1 MWRLL
6 LTRPGFRY
14 LYLGD
19 LVSMIGDWFT
29 YVAVSVLALDQGQG
43 LWAVAGVLLAHTLP
57 KTLLSPAAGWLADR
71 MDRRALLC
79 WASILRGI
87 MVLGMLA
94 AASAE
99 SLWGVQA
106 LLWARMGVGAFV
118 DASAYAILPRVVA
131 PHELPKAN
139 ALANATWS
147 FVFGA
152 GVALGGF
159 VTAWAGV
166 TAALLVDMCTFF
178 TAALLFW
185 QIGPVVPSP
194 EEQSTHPT
202 SHPSPATPPASPW
215 TSSLLWTAL
224 GKAPASMANGV
235 GWMMLHV
242 AADLSLTET
251 AALLGFFHTLR
262 AVGTGIGP
270 VWWAK
275 SARLQKAA
283 FSLSNLLTFAGVALF
298 IVTPD
303 SLSATITGSLLWGI
317 GLGINWVCVT
327 TRLQALGPDAI
338 MGRLMSLDLAS
349 YTLAQCLGGLLVA
362 ALADAWNPWLAAWFA
377 LGLSILSWAA
387 LAWVGSRIHK
397 QRALPLPLSQS

>member
-1 MWRLL
+1 MSMWRLL
-6 LTRPGFRY
+6 LTRPGFRF

-29 YVAVSVLALDQGQG
+29 YVAVSVLALDQGHG

-71 MDRRALLC
+71 MDRRALLV
-79 WASILRGI
+79 WASMLRGL

-131 PHELPKAN
+131 PHELATAN
-139 ALANATWS
+139 ALANSTWS
-147 FVFGA
+147 LVFGA

-166 TAALLVDMCTFF
+166 TAALVVDVFTFF
-178 TAALLFW
+178 TAALIFW
-185 QIGPVVPSP
+185 QIGPI
-194 EEQSTHPT
+194 HPT
-202 SHPSPATPPASPW
+202 PETPAQTSQTSQTSPPTISPW
-215 TSSLLWTAL
+215 TPSLLWTAL

-251 AALLGFFHTLR
+251 AALLGFFHMLR

-275 SARLQKAA
+275 SARLQKSA

-298 IVTPD
+298 VVTPRQPRRHHHRF
-303 SLSATITGSLLWGI
+303 AP
-317 GLGINWVCVT
+317 LG
-327 TRLQALGPDAI
+327 RRPRHQ
-338 MGRLMSLDLAS
+338 
-349 YTLAQCLGGLLVA
+349 
-362 ALADAWNPWLAAWFA
+362 
-377 LGLSILSWAA
+377 LGLRHHPPTSPRPRRHH
-387 LAWVGSRIHK
+387 GSPHVLGCCRLH
-397 QRALPLPLSQS
+397 PLSMYWRPPRRGLRRTLEPLNRRLARPRPQLFVLGHPRKGRVDPR